1 MNTKQLIAL
10 LVTAAAAGSVL
21 AQSAP
26 SADAGAKPGASPA
39 ASPAAKAPA
48 SQAAPAGLTRAQVIA
63 ELIEAR
69 KNGLIPE
76 TEADYDVAQT
86 KKHFVK

>member
-10 LVTAAAAGSVL
+10 LVTAAAAAGVL
-21 AQSAP
+21 AQGAP
-26 SADAGAKPGASPA
+26 SADAGAKPA

>member
-1 MNTKQLIAL
+1 MNTKRLIAL
-10 LVTAAAAGSVL
+10 LVSAAAAGGVL

-26 SADAGAKPGASPA
+26 SAEAGAKPA
-39 ASPAAKAPA
+39 ASPAVAAKVPA

>member
-10 LVTAAAAGSVL
+10 LLTAAAGSAL

-26 SADAGAKPGASPA
+26 SADAGAKPA
-39 ASPAAKAPA
+39 ASLPAKAPA